1 MFDLYQAPETAAH
14 RRSDLLAEVAADRLA
29 RSANMADQSSADDSQ
44 SPAARLSVLVANV
57 LASINGAVAVA
68 TRRPRWS

>member
-29 RSANMADQSSADDSQ
+29 RSANETDQASAVDRQ
-44 SPAARLSVLVANV
+44 SPADRLSVLVANV
-57 LASINGAVAVA
+57 LATISGAVAVA